1 MSCILRKQLWDNF
14 YSKVIV
20 DILIDSK
27 IKSPTLKESFKDL
40 HQIALYTSVLED
52 LKKFFESASLDY
64 LLEYTAIVFEETY
77 SKEEAEKVIDSI
89 LTSV

>member
-20 DILIDSK
+20 DILIDSR
-27 IKSPTLKESFKDL
+27 IKSPTLKKSFKDL

-52 LKKFFESASLDY
+52 LKIFFESASIDY
-64 LLEYTAIVFEETY
+64 LLEYTATVIEETY

>member
-20 DILIDSK
+20 DILIDSR
-27 IKSPTLKESFKDL
+27 IKSPTLKKSFKDL

-52 LKKFFESASLDY
+52 LKIFFESASLDY
-64 LLEYTAIVFEETY
+64 LLDYTSIVIEETY

>member
-14 YSKVIV
+14 YSKVII
-20 DILIDSK
+20 DILIDSR
-27 IKSPTLKESFKDL
+27 IKSPTLKQSFKDL

-52 LKKFFESASLDY
+52 LKTFFESASIEY
-64 LLEYTAIVFEETY
+64 LLEYTSIVIEETY
-77 SKEEAEKVIDSI
+77 SKEEAEKVIDTI

>member
-20 DILIDSK
+20 DILIDSR
-27 IKSPTLKESFKDL
+27 IKSPTLKHSFKDL

-52 LKKFFESASLDY
+52 LKIFFESASIEY
-64 LLEYTAIVFEETY
+64 LLEYTSIVIEETY
-77 SKEEAEKVIDSI
+77 SKEEAEKVIDAI